1 MKVKILLSYP
11 CRSDE
16 ALITPIVEKLNQENW
31 CDVFQINLVS
41 GNYLDSYK
49 ICEDHLNSNQYDL
62 CIAIG
67 DRIEQLSLVQC
78 AFFHNIKIA
87 HYGSGITNTIATFD
101 DINRHSIAL
110 MADVCLCEDEFS
122 MVNVLKLKHEIHQL
136 WLPPSRL
143 ETLSLLERCYMN
155 NIYNVGNL
163 YLEGLDDV
171 DESLVPSEPYDL
183 ILINKKTIGE
193 PEYFGLEFMKER
205 LQVYIGSNPDGMAIH
220 ESLITYES
228 VPRPQFLGL
237 LKHCQRFITNSS
249 SAFYEAPFFL
259 KPEQIIQVGERN
271 KNRSTPREWNQDYK
285 TSEKIVQIIK
295 KWWLKNGE

>member
-1 MKVKILLSYP
+1 MRQLRLFIPVS
-11 CRSDE
+11 CRSDDPLTKTMID
-16 ALITPIVEKLNQENW
+16 AFEKEKW
-31 CDVFQINLVS
+31 CDVITYSLVPACL
-41 GNYLDSYK
+41 GNNIQYVTNFLTNQVLDEFYPDLAL
-49 ICEDHLNSNQYDL
+49 IC
-62 CIAIG
+62 G
-67 DRIEQLSLVQC
+67 DRIEMLAC
-78 AFFHNIKIA
+78 ALAIFHVGMWNKSKVAIA

-110 MADVCLCEDEFS
+110 MAEICLCEGVES
-122 MVNVLKLKHEIHQL
+122 AMRVSEL
-136 WLPPSRL
+136 WGIIGKKIPRG
-143 ETLSLLERCYMN
+143 EMR
-155 NIYNVGNL
+155 IDIVGNL
-163 YLEGLDDV
+163 YLDTIDDI

-295 KWWLKNGE
+295 KWWEDKNE